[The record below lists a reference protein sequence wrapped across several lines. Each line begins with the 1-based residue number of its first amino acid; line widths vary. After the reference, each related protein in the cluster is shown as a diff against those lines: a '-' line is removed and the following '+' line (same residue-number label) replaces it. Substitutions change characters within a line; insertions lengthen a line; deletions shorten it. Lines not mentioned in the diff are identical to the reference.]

1 MEVASLLSP
10 TTKKVSI
17 INMENSDWKKRK
29 RQFLE
34 DYFAK
39 DEDSVSNFFKVENN
53 QNQNKKYAAGTPW
66 TTLIKDSSLV
76 NSRVFV
82 RDNYHNHDIFNTD
95 DDLGNAILSCAV
107 KKATYI
113 ISEET
118 ERDYHEIYEA
128 IKNYFSDNGMS
139 GNDLRSIVKSLRDL
153 DHEEL
158 FN

>member
-1 MEVASLLSP
+1 MEAVSLLSP

-17 INMENSDWKKRK
+17 INMESSDWKKKK

-34 DYFAK
+34 DYFAN
-39 DEDSVSNFFKVENN
+39 DENSDSNFFKVDNN
-53 QNQNKKYAAGTPW
+53 ENQNKKYAAGTPW

-82 RDNYHNHDIFNTD
+82 RDNYHNHDIFSTD

-107 KKATYI
+107 KKATYT

-118 ERDYHEIYEA
+118 DRDYHEIYEA
-128 IKNYFSDNGMS
+128 IKDYFSDNGMS

>member
-1 MEVASLLSP
+1 MQS
-10 TTKKVSI
+10 
-17 INMENSDWKKRK
+17 SDWKKKK

-34 DYFAK
+34 DYFAT
-39 DEDSVSNFFKVENN
+39 DDISTSDFFKVDSNE
-53 QNQNKKYAAGTPW
+53 NQNKKYAAGTPW
-66 TTLIKDSSLV
+66 TTLIRDSSLV

-82 RDNYHNHDIFNTD
+82 RDNYHNHDIFSIDND
-95 DDLGNAILSCAV
+95 QGNAILSCAV
-107 KKATYI
+107 KKATYM

-128 IKNYFSDNGMS
+128 IKSYFSDNGMS
-139 GNDLRSIVKSLRDL
+139 GKDLKAIIKLLRDL

>member
-1 MEVASLLSP
+1 MLSEQWKRKKQDFL
-10 TTKKVSI
+10 KKVLLHET
-17 INMENSDWKKRK
+17 NEN
-29 RQFLE
+29 
-34 DYFAK
+34 
-39 DEDSVSNFFKVENN
+39 DSFFKVDDSL
-53 QNQNKKYAAGTPW
+53 NQNKTYAAGTPW
-66 TTLIKDSSLV
+66 TTLIRDSSLV

-82 RDNYHNHDIFNTD
+82 RDNYHNHDIFSTD
-95 DDLGNAILSCAV
+95 NDQGNAILSCAV
-107 KKATYI
+107 KKATYM

-139 GNDLRSIVKSLRDL
+139 GKEIKAIIKLLRDL

>member
-1 MEVASLLSP
+1 
-10 TTKKVSI
+10 
-17 INMENSDWKKRK
+17 MENSDWKKRK

-82 RDNYHNHDIFNTD
+82 RDNYHNHDIFSTD

>member
-1 MEVASLLSP
+1 
-10 TTKKVSI
+10 
-17 INMENSDWKKRK
+17 MENSDWKKRK

-34 DYFAK
+34 DYFAN

-66 TTLIKDSSLV
+66 TTLIKDSSMV

-82 RDNYHNHDIFNTD
+82 RENYHNHDIFTTESAQ
-95 DDLGNAILSCAV
+95 GNAILSCAV
-107 KKATYI
+107 KKATYM
-113 ISEET
+113 ISEDTDRE
-118 ERDYHEIYEA
+118 YYEIYDA
-128 IKNYFSDNGMS
+128 LKNHFQNIGIS
-139 GNDLRSIVKSLRDL
+139 GKDLTSIVKSLRDI